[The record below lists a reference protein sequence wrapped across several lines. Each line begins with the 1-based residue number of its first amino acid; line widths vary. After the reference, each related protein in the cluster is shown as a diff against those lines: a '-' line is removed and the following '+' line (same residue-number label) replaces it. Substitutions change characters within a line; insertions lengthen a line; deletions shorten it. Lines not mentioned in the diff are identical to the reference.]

1 MNSIWSRE
9 YSRRYRIEQRLLQP
23 NDYYH
28 TQLLVQK
35 HLLAIIKQQQ
45 FLPDLI
51 IVDGGIGHI
60 NAVKAT
66 LTQMGL
72 SLLVVGLSKDEQHHT
87 QYLVTTQQ
95 KYLLTKYPLIKN

>member
-1 MNSIWSRE
+1 M
-9 YSRRYRIEQRLLQP
+9 
-23 NDYYH
+23 
-28 TQLLVQK
+28 QK
-35 HLLAIIKQQQ
+35 HLLAVVKQQQ
-45 FLPDLI
+45 SLPDLI

-95 KYLLTKYPLIKN
+95 KYLLIKYPLIKN